1 MPMLRHT
8 AEWIAERCKM
18 RGIPRLR
25 KLTPAQVVFGEAGV
39 IGHVDW
45 TLGKR
50 RHPHRPGRWVR

>member
-8 AEWIAERCKM
+8 AKWIAERCKTW
-18 RGIPRLR
+18 GIPLR
-25 KLTPAQVVFGEAGV
+25 KLTPPQVVFGEAGV